1 MSTTT
6 TTPAV
11 YVGTYHKYNCGSIFG
26 KWFDLTE
33 FEGREDFYEACQ
45 ALHADEWDAEFMF
58 QDWEGIPQA
67 LHADEWDAEFM
78 FQDWEGIPSR
88 FVSESAM
95 DWDFIA
101 AYKRAEEEGREAAF
115 IAWAEYTG
123 ECDYDAFDDAY
134 RGEAESEE
142 DYAQEMV
149 EGKGLLN
156 EVPEPLRSYFDFEAY
171 ARDLFSSGYVFHDGH
186 VFSN

>member
-33 FEGREDFYEACQ
+33 FDGREDFYEACQ

-58 QDWEGIPQA
+58 QDWEGIPSQ
-67 LHADEWDAEFM
+67 
-78 FQDWEGIPSR
+78 
-88 FVSESAM
+88 FVSESSI

-101 AYKRAEEEGREAAF
+101 AYTGTGGCASSVF
-115 IAWAEYTG
+115 IPQRTTSAPQILCCVLPLWMVRPGFFSVYYCAVGTV
-123 ECDYDAFDDAY
+123 CSW
-134 RGEAESEE
+134 ESRV
-142 DYAQEMV
+142 QV
-149 EGKGLLN
+149 
-156 EVPEPLRSYFDFEAY
+156 
-171 ARDLFSSGYVFHDGH
+171 
-186 VFSN
+186 

>member
-33 FEGREDFYEACQ
+33 FDGREDFYEACQ

-58 QDWEGIPQA
+58 QDWEGIPSQ
-67 LHADEWDAEFM
+67 
-78 FQDWEGIPSR
+78 
-88 FVSESAM
+88 FVSESSI

-101 AYKRAEEEGREAAF
+101 AYKRAEEESREARF
-115 IAWAEYTG
+115 
-123 ECDYDAFDDAY
+123 Y
-134 RGEAESEE
+134 RLGGV
-142 DYAQEMV
+142 YRRV
-149 EGKGLLN
+149 
-156 EVPEPLRSYFDFEAY
+156 
-171 ARDLFSSGYVFHDGH
+171 
-186 VFSN
+186 